1 MRVTRINQPKG
12 IQAMSFLQSSTL
24 LRQALIADAT
34 VSGVTGL
41 LLFLGAGLLA
51 GLLDLPEALS
61 RYAGLALLPFAAA
74 VFALA
79 RQANPSRAA
88 VRLLIAVNL
97 LWAVAS
103 VALLV
108 GGWIAP
114 NLLGTLFVAGQA
126 LVVALFAEIQ
136 FIALRRAGA
145 ALA

>member
-1 MRVTRINQPKG
+1 MQAIRINQPKG

-24 LRQALIADAT
+24 LRQALVADAT
-34 VSGVTGL
+34 VSGATGL
-41 LLFLGAGLLA
+41 LLFLGAGLLS

-79 RQANPSRAA
+79 RQANPPRTA
-88 VRLLIAVNL
+88 VRLLIAANVA
-97 LWAVAS
+97 WATAS

-126 LVVALFAEIQ
+126 LVVAMFAELQ
-136 FIALRRAGA
+136 FIGLRRTGIVA
-145 ALA
+145 A